1 MDNPRRASPAA
12 EDVIRRVSQVLLE
25 DPADVVTKQ
34 VDAVFAAV
42 RGPFRTEPS
51 LAAEVVASSRGN
63 LAHWSAS
70 LLQNPADVVQ
80 VNLGREV
87 VGIARDAFRLGMEQE
102 LATAYHAG
110 HHALWRYWMGLAFT
124 VASEPAALQEALD
137 VASRSLERY
146 IDDTLTALAELLES
160 ERAELARGSHAQKF
174 ETVSLVL
181 EGAPLNSNR
190 ASERLNYRI
199 DGRHIA
205 AVLWM
210 DPHDSDRRTLQY
222 AAEILDSALRARSSL
237 HIIASSSSM
246 WTWLASPTPIDTA
259 ALAAAI
265 SQAKGVRLAVGP
277 EDSGVEGFRRSHL
290 NAVETQRLLQRLPHL
305 PIASFAD
312 VQLTALATQDDAR
325 AREFVASTLGRLAT
339 ADPELRATL
348 RTYVREQFNASRA
361 ARALFTHRNTVL
373 NRLHRA
379 EDLLPLSLTE
389 NSLEIGVALEIAH
402 WLGSP
407 TPTATPDTT

>member
-1 MDNPRRASPAA
+1 MVP
-12 EDVIRRVSQVLLE
+12 
-25 DPADVVTKQ
+25 T
-34 VDAVFAAV
+34 
-42 RGPFRTEPS
+42 
-51 LAAEVVASSRGN
+51 
-63 LAHWSAS
+63 
-70 LLQNPADVVQ
+70 
-80 VNLGREV
+80 NLGSEV

-110 HHALWRYWMGLAFT
+110 HHALWRHWMRLAFA
-124 VASEPAALQEALD
+124 VSSDPAALQEALD

-181 EGAPLNSNR
+181 EGAPLNSDR
-190 ASERLNYRI
+190 ASERLNYRF
-199 DGRHIA
+199 DGCHVA

-210 DPHDSDRRTLQY
+210 DPRDSDRRALQH
-222 AAEILDSALRARSSL
+222 AAEVLDSALGVRSSL

-246 WTWLASPTPIDTA
+246 WTWLANPAPIDAA
-259 ALAAAI
+259 ALAAVT
-265 SQAKGVRLAVGP
+265 SQVKGVRIAVGP

-290 NAVETQRLLQRLPHL
+290 YAVETQRLLQRLPHL
-305 PIASFAD
+305 QIARFTD
-312 VQLTALATQDDAR
+312 VQLVALTTQDDAG
-325 AREFVASTLGRLAT
+325 AREFVARTLGRLAT

-348 RTYVREQFNASRA
+348 RMYVREQFNASRA
-361 ARALFTHRNTVL
+361 ARALFTHRNTLL

-379 EDLLPLSLTE
+379 EGLLPLSLTE

-402 WLGSP
+402 WLGPP
-407 TPTATPDTT
+407 TPTAAAHDT

>member
-1 MDNPRRASPAA
+1 MHNPRRVSPAA
-12 EDVIRRVSQVLLE
+12 EDIIRQVSQVLLE
-25 DPADVVTKQ
+25 NPADVVTKQ
-34 VDAVFAAV
+34 VEAVFAAI

-51 LAAEVVASSRGN
+51 LAAEVIASSRGN

-70 LLQNPADVVQ
+70 LSRNPGDAVQ
-80 VNLGREV
+80 VNLGKEI

-124 VASEPAALQEALD
+124 VSSEPAALQEALD

-181 EGAPLNSNR
+181 EGAPLNSDR
-190 ASERLNYRI
+190 ASERLNYRF
-199 DGRHIA
+199 DGRHVA

-210 DPHDSDRRTLQY
+210 DPRDSDRRTLQH
-222 AAEILDSALRARSSL
+222 AAEVLDSAMGAKSSL
-237 HIIASSSSM
+237 HVIASSSSM
-246 WTWLASPTPIDTA
+246 WTWLANPTPIDTA
-259 ALAAAI
+259 ALVAAT
-265 SQAKGVRLAVGP
+265 SQVTGVRLAVGP
-277 EDSGVEGFRRSHL
+277 EDYDVEGFRRSHL
-290 NAVETQRLLQRLPHL
+290 NAVETQRFLQRLPHL
-305 PIASFAD
+305 QIATFND
-312 VQLTALATQDDAR
+312 IQLAALATQDDAK
-325 AREFVASTLGRLAT
+325 AREFVACTLGRLAT

-348 RTYVREQFNASRA
+348 RIYVREQFNASRA

-373 NRLHRA
+373 NRLRRA
-379 EDLLPLSLTE
+379 DELLPLPLDE
-389 NSLEIGVALEIAH
+389 NGLEIGVALEIAH
-402 WLGSP
+402 WLGPSAP
-407 TPTATPDTT
+407 QTAPDIV

>member
-1 MDNPRRASPAA
+1 M
-12 EDVIRRVSQVLLE
+12 SQVLLD
-25 DPADVVTKQ
+25 DPADVVANQ
-34 VDAVFAAV
+34 VEAVFAAI

-51 LAAEVVASSRGN
+51 LAAEVLASLRGN

-70 LLQNPADVVQ
+70 LLRNPADVVPT
-80 VNLGREV
+80 NLGSEV
-87 VGIARDAFRLGMEQE
+87 VGIARDGFRLGMEQE

-110 HHALWRYWMGLAFT
+110 HHALWRHWMRLAFA
-124 VASEPAALQEALD
+124 VSSDPAALQEALD

-146 IDDTLTALAELLES
+146 VDDTLTALAELLES

-181 EGAPLNSNR
+181 EGAPLNSDR
-190 ASERLNYRI
+190 ASERLNYRF
-199 DGRHIA
+199 DGRHVA

-210 DPHDSDRRTLQY
+210 DPRDSDRRTLQH
-222 AAEILDSALRARSSL
+222 AAEVLDAALEARSSL
-237 HIIASSSSM
+237 HVIASSSSM
-246 WTWLASPTPIDTA
+246 WIWLANPAPIDAA
-259 ALAAAI
+259 ALVAAT
-265 SQAKGVRLAVGP
+265 SQLEGVRIAVGP
-277 EDSGVEGFRRSHL
+277 EDSGVEGFRRSHT

-305 PIASFAD
+305 QIATFAD
-312 VQLTALATQDDAR
+312 VQLVALTTQDDAR
-325 AREFVASTLGRLAT
+325 TREFMARTLGPLAT
-339 ADPELRATL
+339 ADPELRATV

-379 EDLLPLSLTE
+379 EELLPLSLTE

-402 WLGSP
+402 WLGPP
-407 TPTATPDTT
+407 TPAAAPHDT